1 MTSVPGAAA
10 ASLIKSTTVRYVL
23 VALHEVL
30 LTFGAETAVWQIHRK
45 YGGEI
50 KLNYS

>member
-10 ASLIKSTTVRYVL
+10 VSLIKRTTVRYTL
-23 VALHEVL
+23 VGLHEVL
-30 LTFGAETAVWQIHRK
+30 LTFGAETAVWQVNRK

-50 KLNYS
+50 KQNYS